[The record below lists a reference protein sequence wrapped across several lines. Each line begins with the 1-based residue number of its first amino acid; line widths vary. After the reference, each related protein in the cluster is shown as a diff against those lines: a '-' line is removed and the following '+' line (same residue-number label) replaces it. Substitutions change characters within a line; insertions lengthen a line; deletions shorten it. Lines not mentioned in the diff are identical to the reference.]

1 MLEVLTYIFV
11 VSLSTA
17 IPPFVAVPLELAAP
31 SKFGLPLAFI
41 YTLFGNIVGATAGF
55 LIARKYGWVVIER
68 VFHEHHVTR
77 AKSIAKKYTFWKM
90 TWTRMFLVSLFDV
103 LSWAAGLTTISL
115 GRFILSTVISNIPVV
130 TVILVFG
137 NSINISYAMMG
148 WMSVGVLIISV
159 YVLYKALRLRSVP
172 EEATEKNAL

>member
-1 MLEVLTYIFV
+1 M
-11 VSLSTA
+11 
-17 IPPFVAVPLELAAP
+17 
-31 SKFGLPLAFI
+31 
-41 YTLFGNIVGATAGF
+41 
-55 LIARKYGWVVIER
+55 
-68 VFHEHHVTR
+68 
-77 AKSIAKKYTFWKM
+77 
-90 TWTRMFLVSLFDV
+90 
-103 LSWAAGLTTISL
+103 TTISL